1 MIENAQ
7 KRCGAMTNR
16 PTLGRAAGYIGLAM
30 LIASWIGIGVPWRF
44 LPPSSAPLRF
54 LIALILAGP
63 GAGVA
68 GVVAGWLN
76 SKLWYWLAVAGF
88 TTAGFIVA
96 VVAV

>member
-1 MIENAQ
+1 
-7 KRCGAMTNR
+7 
-16 PTLGRAAGYIGLAM
+16 M
-30 LIASWIGIGVPWRF
+30 LFASWIDIGVPWRF
-44 LPPSSAPLRF
+44 LPPGSDSLRF

-88 TTAGFIVA
+88 TTAAFLLALVA
-96 VVAV
+96 V